1 MELKLNLFI
10 LDYNLIL
17 IYKLYMQSTK
27 RLKVQ
32 TTGLRS
38 PKLSPIYLHITLA
51 LWNNE
56 TGLQTLTKLQHKIT
70 TRDQWVPNHPYTFQ
84 S

>member
-1 MELKLNLFI
+1 MVFNNIKHFYINTAAHYNPLNSMELKLNLFI

-27 RLKVQ
+27 RLKVE

-38 PKLSPIYLHITLA
+38 PKLSPTYTLH
-51 LWNNE
+51 WHCE
-56 TGLQTLTKLQHKIT
+56 TMRQGYKL
-70 TRDQWVPNHPYTFQ
+70 
-84 S
+84 